1 MINLGARLDK
11 LEAERREI
19 DERLLRIERE
29 ASARSQESKQM
40 LEATVACLR
49 EEKEAEI
56 EELKKEWS
64 AMFLNTLRVT
74 TGAQGG
80 PI

>member
-1 MINLGARLDK
+1 MDK
-11 LEAERREI
+11 LEAERREFG
-19 DERLLRIERE
+19 ERLLRIERE
-29 ASARSQESKQM
+29 AEERASG
-40 LEATVACLR
+40 LEADVARLR
-49 EEKEAEI
+49 EEKEAKI

-64 AMFLNTLRVT
+64 SMFLNALRVT